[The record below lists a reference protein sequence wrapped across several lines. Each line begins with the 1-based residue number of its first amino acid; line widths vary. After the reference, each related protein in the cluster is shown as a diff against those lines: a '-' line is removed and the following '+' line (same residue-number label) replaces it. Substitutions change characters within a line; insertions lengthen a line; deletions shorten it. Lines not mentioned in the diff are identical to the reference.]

1 MSTLLTE
8 LGHRVGEPAVET
20 LSDRDYIELAYQQ
33 FAKRPSA
40 FRQQAT
46 LLPEQALT
54 AGELDALRHVG
65 LAPDADTARN
75 ADRARQ
81 DALHAWFEVYR
92 SAHTTADAARLLG
105 VHPSRIRQRL
115 KDRTLI
121 ALDDSGELRIPSLLF
136 EAGGELPG
144 LRRVL
149 PAIAVDVR
157 PLEILSW
164 LATPT
169 QDLQDDEGRPRS
181 PRDFLL
187 ATGDADRVIALAE
200 ALGGGEAA

>member
-20 LSDRDYIELAYQQ
+20 LSDRDYIEIAYQQ
-33 FAKRPSA
+33 FARRPSA

-46 LLPEQALT
+46 LAPEHALT
-54 AGELDALRHVG
+54 VGEMDALRHVG
-65 LAPDADTARN
+65 LAPDAQTAHD

-81 DALHAWFEVYR
+81 DALHVWFHVYR
-92 SAHTTADAARLLG
+92 TAHSTADAARLLG

-136 EAGGELPG
+136 EAGAELPG

-149 PAIAVDVR
+149 PAIPVDVR

-169 QDLQDDEGRPRS
+169 QDLQDADGRPRS

-187 ATGDADRVIALAE
+187 ATGDADRVIVLAE